1 MGKVTQSTQ
10 KEPEPPAGNGLQY
23 LFTVQSNP
31 PLKRQVSLAGVRQAQ
46 LLQHPNAPSPAWPQH
61 GSTLGGSCSPTRVPV
76 CVGVGECVCVCA
88 CVDEGNVKR
97 QQ

>member
-31 PLKRQVSLAGVRQAQ
+31 PLKETNFFGWRETSTAIAASKCPKPCTAPARLHPGWV
-46 LLQHPNAPSPAWPQH
+46 LQPHAHA
-61 GSTLGGSCSPTRVPV
+61 
-76 CVGVGECVCVCA
+76 CVC
-88 CVDEGNVKR
+88 GGG
-97 QQ
+97 